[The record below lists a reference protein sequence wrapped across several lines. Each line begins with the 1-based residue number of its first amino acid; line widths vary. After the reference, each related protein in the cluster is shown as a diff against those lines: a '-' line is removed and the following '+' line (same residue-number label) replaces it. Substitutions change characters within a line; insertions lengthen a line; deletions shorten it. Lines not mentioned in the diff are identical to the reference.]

1 MQKSLRRECL
11 LGILCVLGLV
21 VTVAWAQTA
30 PPPASAKGK
39 LERLRVAAAPVGWD
53 TNLTWLHPR
62 SGSLDKNPF
71 WNSSLASTAAL
82 GPIFLSWPRSGRWL
96 RMAKAGPSPSARA

>member
-53 TNLTWLHPR
+53 TNLPWLHPR
-62 SGSLDKNPF
+62 SGSLDKRPVLEF
-71 WNSSLASTAAL
+71 LVGIDRRTGAFIPDLAD
-82 GPIFLSWPRSGRWL
+82 F
-96 RMAKAGPSPSARA
+96 RMSA